1 MASAQGGLFLRETGD
16 RGGRVSTAVNVPQG
30 PSVAVGARR
39 NIKHGIAGHAS
50 ARVYRSLRADP
61 VNHSTILMLRSVTV
75 PRVRTYQEWSNTKR
89 VLCCCDAFLCLL
101 TAIYLGL
108 FG

>member
-1 MASAQGGLFLRETGD
+1 MASAQGGLFPRETGD

-39 NIKHGIAGHAS
+39 NIKQGIAGHAS
-50 ARVYRSLRADP
+50 ARIYRSLRAGP
-61 VNHSTILMLRSVTV
+61 VNHSKLLTLRYVNV
-75 PRVRTYQEWSNTKR
+75 PRICKFQDWCNTTR
-89 VLCCCDAFLCLL
+89 VLCYCDALLCLL
-101 TAIYLGL
+101 TAISLGL